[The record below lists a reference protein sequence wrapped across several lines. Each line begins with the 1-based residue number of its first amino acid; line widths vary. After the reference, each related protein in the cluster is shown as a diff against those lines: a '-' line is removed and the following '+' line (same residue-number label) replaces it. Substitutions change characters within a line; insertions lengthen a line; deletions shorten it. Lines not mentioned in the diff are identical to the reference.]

1 MRALT
6 HRTSLA
12 DLGATLTRLNQIQR
26 GWANYFRHAVATA
39 HVQTPPAVSLV
50 ADRALAQ
57 DAEPLAVDRSSQACD
72 RPHRPVETDQR
83 RRGHAVQPREGR
95 HHPLPLPRR
104 SHPQPL
110 DRPITT
116 SVTVESPLRREAYG
130 GFGERP
136 GETGRWQH
144 RNRAPGRLSLWAFA
158 DHGQDGTGEPLAVL
172 LRPGNAGSNTASD
185 HIAVLKEALR
195 QLPGHHSGRRP
206 GRKVLVRIDGA
217 GATYQ
222 VLDWLT
228 AQRLSYSVGYGLP
241 ANTAKLLA
249 LLP

>member
-1 MRALT
+1 M
-6 HRTSLA
+6 
-12 DLGATLTRLNQIQR
+12 AT
-26 GWANYFRHAVATA
+26 
-39 HVQTPPAVSLV
+39 P
-50 ADRALAQ
+50 
-57 DAEPLAVDRSSQACD
+57 EP
-72 RPHRPVETDQR
+72 RPRPT
-83 RRGHAVQPREGR
+83 
-95 HHPLPLPRR
+95 
-104 SHPQPL
+104 
-110 DRPITT
+110 
-116 SVTVESPLRREAYG
+116 
-130 GFGERP
+130 
-136 GETGRWQH
+136 
-144 RNRAPGRLSLWAFA
+144 LSLWAFA